1 MMIDADEILVDSAVL
16 EMERLVVDRLYSCQI
31 LEGWVLRRDGK
42 SDLNLSDV
50 DELRHLFGKQSD
62 VVN

>member
-16 EMERLVVDRLYSCQI
+16 EMERLVVDRLYSCQL
-31 LEGWVLRRDGK
+31 LEGLVLRRDGE

-62 VVN
+62 AVN

>member
-1 MMIDADEILVDSAVL
+1 MIDVDEILVDSAVL

>member
-1 MMIDADEILVDSAVL
+1 MMIEADEILVDSAVL

>member
-1 MMIDADEILVDSAVL
+1 MIDADEILVDSAVL